1 MKLSKQFMQT
11 NLKWGYLYWQPV
23 SLNHPQQ
30 GTDGQGP
37 GKKTGGARASEA
49 AFLPLCL
56 PSFVTITGLFL
67 FMSLIPL
74 LFYVL
79 VKPNRHFTRQV
90 CSKTVCQ
97 PSWVTRSLAFDTK
110 LGARSWLSLLEGGTA
125 GSRNSLQM
133 WIRDWQSLQDKHL
146 ESHIYL
152 PFYAFVSTGHLPLYV
167 QTRPGQGSKSWIQ
180 ICPWPTVL
188 TLDALSERSDAQW
201 TEQGDHHL
209 AGRVLE
215 TFKWYLNDAYIW
227 VMRPL
232 ENAIQLQ
239 LY

>member
-11 NLKWGYLYWQPV
+11 KLKWGYLYWQPV

-37 GKKTGGARASEA
+37 GKKTGGPGPQKPPS
-49 AFLPLCL
+49 FPLCL

-79 VKPNRHFTRQV
+79 VKPTRHFTRQV

-110 LGARSWLSLLEGGTA
+110 LGARSRPSLLDGGSA
-125 GSRNSLQM
+125 GRRNSLQM
-133 WIRDWQSLQDKHL
+133 WIRDWQSVQDKHL
-146 ESHIYL
+146 ESPSYL
-152 PFYAFVSTGHLPLYV
+152 PFFFAFVSIGHLPLCV
-167 QTRPGQGSKSWIQ
+167 ETSPGQGSKSWIQ
-180 ICPWPTVL
+180 ICPWPAVL
-188 TLDALSERSDAQW
+188 TLDDLCKRSDA
-201 TEQGDHHL
+201 
-209 AGRVLE
+209 R
-215 TFKWYLNDAYIW
+215 
-227 VMRPL
+227 
-232 ENAIQLQ
+232 
-239 LY
+239 

>member
-11 NLKWGYLYWQPV
+11 KLKWGYLYWQPV

-37 GKKTGGARASEA
+37 GKKTGGPGPQKPPS
-49 AFLPLCL
+49 FPLCL

-79 VKPNRHFTRQV
+79 VKPTRHFTRQV

-110 LGARSWLSLLEGGTA
+110 LGARSRPSLLDGGSA
-125 GSRNSLQM
+125 GRRNSLQM
-133 WIRDWQSLQDKHL
+133 WIRDWQSVQDKHL
-146 ESHIYL
+146 ESPSYL
-152 PFYAFVSTGHLPLYV
+152 PFFSPLFQLGICHSV
-167 QTRPGQGSKSWIQ
+167 WRQVLDKEANPGFKSV
-180 ICPWPTVL
+180 P
-188 TLDALSERSDAQW
+188 
-201 TEQGDHHL
+201 G
-209 AGRVLE
+209 
-215 TFKWYLNDAYIW
+215 
-227 VMRPL
+227 PL
-232 ENAIQLQ
+232 C
-239 LY
+239 